1 MVQRIRHILERFPED
16 EALVRQLVRD
26 NREFDALCQEYANTT
41 KELESLP
48 KPQNAD
54 SADQA
59 NALRKRCTEIE
70 EQILTMIEGY
80 RPV

>member
-1 MVQRIRHILERFPED
+1 MVQRIRHILARFPEN
-16 EALVRQLVRD
+16 EVLVRQLVRD
-26 NREFDALCQEYANTT
+26 NREFDALCQEYADTT
-41 KELESLP
+41 KELEALT
-48 KPQNAD
+48 KRQNSD

-70 EQILTMIEGY
+70 DQILTMIEGY